1 MDLTFGAPGPS
12 AESINTPTY
21 NRSPAGAP
29 PPKSKSKQRRT
40 CSRKIKIVLY
50 MHPNARPRKRT
61 RCYVR
66 LAKIHVRRQRFFFI
80 IQLKSPGCVCDVAD
94 STD

>member
-29 PPKSKSKQRRT
+29 PPKSKSKQRRPV
-40 CSRKIKIVLY
+40 SRKIRIILNTQP
-50 MHPNARPRKRT
+50 HTRPSKRT
-61 RCYVR
+61 RCYIR
-66 LAKIHVRRQRFFFI
+66 LAKIHVKCQLFI
-80 IQLKSPGCVCDVAD
+80 IQFKKFRLRMRDRGFY
-94 STD
+94 